1 MHFHDSL
8 FHHPLAFGRHHGGG
22 RGLPRFGQGF
32 MDEGGM
38 GGQRFGMGR
47 KLGSPD
53 LQLIIVGLL
62 AEKPSHGYEIIKALE
77 ERSKGFYVPSAG
89 MVYPALTYLEEAEYA
104 VSETQGNRKLYRLTP
119 AGTLHLAQNRAR
131 FDAMLAQLERIGAK
145 MARVRRA
152 FDADSR
158 AFDADSGA
166 LGAAARREQPGRDA
180 IPELREAR
188 ARVKAAMDSVTEA
201 PREEQLRVAEL
212 LNRAAQEISGR

>member
-1 MHFHDSL
+1 VYQ
-8 FHHPLAFGRHHGGG
+8 HPVAFGRHHGG
-22 RGLPRFGQGF
+22 RGFPAFGKGF

-38 GGQRFGMGR
+38 GGRRFGMGR

-119 AGTLHLAQNRAR
+119 AGKEHLAQNRAA
-131 FDAMLAQLERIGAK
+131 FDAMLAQFERIGAK
-145 MARVRRA
+145 MARARRA
-152 FDADSR
+152 FDGDSSESGSAEAGRGLR
-158 AFDADSGA
+158 AQGA
-166 LGAAARREQPGRDA
+166 IPALLEARLRLKAALDAAA
-180 IPELREAR
+180 EAS
-188 ARVKAAMDSVTEA
+188 AD
-201 PREEQLRVAEL
+201 EQLRIAGL
-212 LNRAAQEISGR
+212 LDRAAQEISGR

>member
-1 MHFHDSL
+1 MHS
-8 FHHPLAFGRHHGGG
+8 HHFPSRAFLSFAFSRHRGG
-22 RGLPRFGQGF
+22 RGFPPFGKGF

-38 GGQRFGMGR
+38 GGRRFGMGR

-89 MVYPALTYLEEAEYA
+89 MVYPALTFLEEAEYA

-119 AGTLHLAQNRAR
+119 AGLEHLAQNRAA
-131 FDAMLAQLERIGAK
+131 FDAMLAQFERIGAK

-152 FDADSR
+152 LDDDS
-158 AFDADSGA
+158 AEPWSAE
-166 LGAAARREQPGRDA
+166 ARRERRGRGA
-180 IPELREAR
+180 TPELLEAR
-188 ARVKAAMDSVTEA
+188 ARLEAALDGVTRQSA
-201 PREEQLRVAEL
+201 DEQLRIAGL
-212 LNRAAQEISGR
+212 LNRAAQAISDR